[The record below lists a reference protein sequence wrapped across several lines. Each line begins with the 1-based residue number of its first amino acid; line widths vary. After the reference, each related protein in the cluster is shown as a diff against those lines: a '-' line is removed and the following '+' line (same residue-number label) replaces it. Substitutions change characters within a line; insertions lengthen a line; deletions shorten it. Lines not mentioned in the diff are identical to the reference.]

1 MCILFIALNQHP
13 KYPLIITANRDEYF
27 ERPTQASHYWEYSPT
42 LLAGRD
48 LQAGGTWLGVNQ
60 QREFAALT
68 NLRDMNLIKEHA
80 RSRGELVQTYLNH
93 AHENFPQWL
102 TAQVDHFNPFNLIWG
117 NQEQL
122 FVFNSV
128 QKVAEPVSDGF
139 HSISNGYLDDY
150 WVKMSQGTQRLKQ
163 YVQHHDNLVADE
175 LVQMLHDTTPAADE
189 LLPNT
194 GVDRSIEK
202 TLSSIFIPATPFNS
216 GLYGT
221 RSSAV
226 LLFSESQ
233 LSFTEYVYQVDGRVQ
248 SQQSFLIE

>member
-27 ERPTQASHYWEYSPT
+27 ERPTQAAHYWEDAPE

-60 QREFAALT
+60 QREFSALT
-68 NLRDMNLIKEHA
+68 NLRDMRLLKQSV
-80 RSRGELVQTYLNH
+80 RSRGDLVPNYLQH
-93 AHENFPQWL
+93 THEDYAQWL
-102 TAQVDHFNPFNLIWG
+102 CSQTEQYNPFNLIWG
-117 NQEQL
+117 NAQKL
-122 FVFNSV
+122 HVFNSV
-128 QKVAEPVSDGF
+128 KSVVEPVSDGF

-163 YVQHHDNLVADE
+163 YVQNHENLVADE

-189 LLPNT
+189 SLPDT
-194 GVDRSIEK
+194 GVEQRTEK
-202 TLSSIFIPATPFNS
+202 VLSSIFIPATPFSS

-226 LLFSESQ
+226 LLFSNQQ
-233 LSFTEYVYQVDGRVQ
+233 LSFTEYTYNAAGQVQ
-248 SQQSFLIE
+248 SQQSFLV